1 MLPVGDINSLL
12 NNTDP
17 RFLQIVTVNGQPTL
31 QLVGATSLVPQSTGN
46 YSSMSVNQKCVFVI
60 TVSESCQPE
69 VCVCYNSQ

>member
-1 MLPVGDINSLL
+1 MFVFFPGGLVMLPVGDINSLL

-31 QLVGATSLVPQSTGN
+31 QLVGATSLVPQSTGKLQFH
-46 YSSMSVNQKCVFVI
+46 V
-60 TVSESCQPE
+60 CQPE